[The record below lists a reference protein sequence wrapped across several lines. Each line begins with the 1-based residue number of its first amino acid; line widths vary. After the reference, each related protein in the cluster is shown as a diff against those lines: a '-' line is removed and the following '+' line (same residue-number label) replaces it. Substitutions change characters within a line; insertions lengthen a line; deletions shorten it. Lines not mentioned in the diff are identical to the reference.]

1 MAEFEV
7 NSPEHLQSLMKD
19 IKNVTTKADIVSTDP
34 QIRKSHKGNIS
45 VVVTLVHAVP
55 WFPRKLADLD
65 TFAEKTLEYG
75 GELEADHPG
84 FTDAAYR
91 ARRAEITAIA
101 RTFRT

>member
-1 MAEFEV
+1 MT
-7 NSPEHLQSLMKD
+7 S
-19 IKNVTTKADIVSTDP
+19 
-34 QIRKSHKGNIS
+34 
-45 VVVTLVHAVP
+45 TLVSAVP

-91 ARRAEITAIA
+91 ARRAEITSIA